1 MAVIFWFEVVT
12 SGRLGPNFEPLI
24 VTVPKAAL
32 VRSAASVTLGSQRPF
47 AASRMN
53 VRSTMTASSNTDRH
67 A

>member
-12 SGRLGPNFEPLI
+12 SGRLGPNFEPFI

-32 VRSAASVTLGSQRPF
+32 VRSAASVTLGSLRPF
-47 AASRMN
+47 AASCMN
-53 VRSTMTASSNTDRH
+53 VRSRITVSTHTDRH